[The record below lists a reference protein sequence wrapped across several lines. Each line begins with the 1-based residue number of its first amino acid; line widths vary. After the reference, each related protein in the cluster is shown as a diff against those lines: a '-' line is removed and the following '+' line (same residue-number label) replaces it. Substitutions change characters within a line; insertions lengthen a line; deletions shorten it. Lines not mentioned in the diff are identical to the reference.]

1 MPQTTVEGFLF
12 LRNLSYVEE
21 KENGK
26 GCFIVAAADTMQKS
40 WMVLCRAIKFSELLP
55 SLRYNMMVCD
65 WEDELYNGYYNGSF
79 FQFPV

>member
-40 WMVLCRAIKFSELLP
+40 
-55 SLRYNMMVCD
+55 
-65 WEDELYNGYYNGSF
+65 
-79 FQFPV
+79 